1 MAYFVVISRNMNEE
15 LTNQALSLI
24 CCYSSSM
31 NTMHLVKWVLTET
44 SGLLIT
50 CMQVSI
56 VFS

>member
-1 MAYFVVISRNMNEE
+1 MNEE

-56 VFS
+56 VVS